1 MAKKKKKK
9 VNPPSPEYK
18 EYAKLLKEIGQDSPD
33 KLFQKPSTNPET
45 MRFSEKIDRITD
57 NLMLRLSKDY
67 YNKMQKDH
75 LMLTKE
81 ELDALDFVDL
91 RGMLESKMVKTN
103 TQTTTIV
110 NQISSKIADWSMAHY
125 PYSAIPCF
133 TKGAYKD
140 VNDHFM
146 VFQILDFDPNMKY
159 YTARCQSYIYSR
171 NVLSYTMDVT
181 FQVVLDKHPDDDH
194 SINII
199 SFIPSADINSMALSG
214 TLGWNNDEKNLWK
227 RFAVKAQVR
236 SEDETVNIYQAF
248 VSCFLNY
255 TGITNYYLSRKR
267 DKIASDQDTE
277 KQPSKRQDSVFE
289 KDFSELKTPDKIIR
303 TFGPITTGS
312 ANRPKMPTKATIIH
326 YRTNEWTTR
335 GHIRRYKSGKTIYIK
350 PHSNKRKKEMTRKT
364 PQTIFILK
372 ERKES

>member
-133 TKGAYKD
+133 TKGAYNK
-140 VNDHFM
+140 
-146 VFQILDFDPNMKY
+146 
-159 YTARCQSYIYSR
+159 
-171 NVLSYTMDVT
+171 LS
-181 FQVVLDKHPDDDH
+181 
-194 SINII
+194 
-199 SFIPSADINSMALSG
+199 
-214 TLGWNNDEKNLWK
+214 
-227 RFAVKAQVR
+227 
-236 SEDETVNIYQAF
+236 
-248 VSCFLNY
+248 
-255 TGITNYYLSRKR
+255 
-267 DKIASDQDTE
+267 
-277 KQPSKRQDSVFE
+277 
-289 KDFSELKTPDKIIR
+289 IIR
-303 TFGPITTGS
+303 
-312 ANRPKMPTKATIIH
+312 
-326 YRTNEWTTR
+326 
-335 GHIRRYKSGKTIYIK
+335 
-350 PHSNKRKKEMTRKT
+350 
-364 PQTIFILK
+364 
-372 ERKES
+372 